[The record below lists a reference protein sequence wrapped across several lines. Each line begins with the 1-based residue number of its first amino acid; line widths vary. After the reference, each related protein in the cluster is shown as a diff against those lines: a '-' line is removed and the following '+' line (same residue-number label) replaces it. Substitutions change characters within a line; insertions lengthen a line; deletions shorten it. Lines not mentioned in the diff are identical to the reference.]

1 MNEIK
6 TLSKK
11 ISHNNFT
18 CIILRK
24 KNLPKRFISFK
35 APLSLLKN
43 LKEFKL
49 DLNEMTRGKPKH
61 KSEQQKSAI
70 GNIKK
75 VYQGL
80 EKVIKLY

>member
-43 LKEFKL
+43 INNGLI
-49 DLNEMTRGKPKH
+49 
-61 KSEQQKSAI
+61 S
-70 GNIKK
+70 
-75 VYQGL
+75 L
-80 EKVIKLY
+80 EKVQKI